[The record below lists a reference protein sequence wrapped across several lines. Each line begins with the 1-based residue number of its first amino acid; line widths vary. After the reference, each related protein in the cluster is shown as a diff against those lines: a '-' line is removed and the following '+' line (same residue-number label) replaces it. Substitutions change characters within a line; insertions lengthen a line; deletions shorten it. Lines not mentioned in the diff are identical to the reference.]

1 MGDWQSLVGLIRRVH
16 TGSLLP
22 NWLTLPTT
30 WSSCGLTVCGT
41 RWQSQ
46 PSANLVFY
54 RGVIKFLKTFFVV
67 YQINTGFQLIKIHD
81 FSQQILNLHY
91 CFLLFFFL
99 VFYVLARSS
108 QNHQILPI
116 KPAVILLIKDS
127 FNSSS
132 NFQTL
137 SYF

>member
-91 CFLLFFFL
+91 CFLLFFFFSFL
-99 VFYVLARSS
+99 QHVPVKTTKFCPSNLLLSFSS
-108 QNHQILPI
+108 KTH
-116 KPAVILLIKDS
+116 LIPV
-127 FNSSS
+127 
-132 NFQTL
+132 QTFRL
-137 SYF
+137 